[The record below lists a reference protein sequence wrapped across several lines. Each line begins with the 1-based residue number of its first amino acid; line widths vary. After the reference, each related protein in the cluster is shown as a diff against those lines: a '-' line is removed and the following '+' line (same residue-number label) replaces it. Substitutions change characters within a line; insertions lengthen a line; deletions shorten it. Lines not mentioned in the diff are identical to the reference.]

1 MLMAAHKTPL
11 YRITL
16 VDKAWHVR
24 RPRATLDHAF
34 ASLDEATS
42 FVLNDSDGSAEFV
55 ELVADNTY
63 MLKKLARPS

>member
-1 MLMAAHKTPL
+1 MLMATHKTPL

-24 RPRATLDHAF
+24 RPWATLDHAF
-34 ASLDEATS
+34 ASLEEATS
-42 FVLNDSDGSAEFV
+42 FVLSDSDGAAEFV

-63 MLKKLARPS
+63 MVKKLGRA

>member
-1 MLMAAHKTPL
+1 MHLAAHKDPF

-34 ASLDEATS
+34 ASLEAATS
-42 FVLNDSDGSAEFV
+42 FVLNDSDGAAEFV
-55 ELVADNTY
+55 ELVADNIY
-63 MLKKLARPS
+63 MVKKLARPS

>member
-1 MLMAAHKTPL
+1 MAPHKKPL

-16 VDKAWHVR
+16 VDQAWHVR

-34 ASLDEATS
+34 ASLEEATS
-42 FVLNDSDGSAEFV
+42 FVLNDSDGAAEFV

-63 MLKKLARPS
+63 MVKKLAPPS

>member
-1 MLMAAHKTPL
+1 MLHHHTPL

-24 RPRATLDHAF
+24 RPRAAMDH
-34 ASLDEATS
+34 S
-42 FVLNDSDGSAEFV
+42 FESIDDAMMFVRNDSDGAAEFV

-63 MLKKLARPS
+63 MVKKLERPS